1 MAGPALRT
9 STWDTPPPDGRS
21 RDSLDA
27 TELLEALRAASSVLD
42 QHADALDR
50 LAAGVEW
57 DSVAGPN
64 PLDPTVDG
72 RSLVSGVDPDD
83 IESDDVEGSNRT
95 EDDVDADSTARRQVA
110 GSDSGPGPGTDMA
123 VTLSGACDAATGA
136 AHFPDLCRGLSD
148 GAHAAARTDV
158 GAQLAGFL
166 GGAGDALR
174 NADRVEGTRLALALE
189 AGAERVTEGDD
200 GAHPGSLLAVMSA
213 AADGALDA
221 SDAGSDLVE
230 VLVSAAE
237 AGLVELEQGPVAD
250 AKLSESGTVDGAA
263 AGFLLVL
270 DSLAAFVS
278 GDPLP
283 EPPRLDPQ
291 PAPTPSAGSPRFDV
305 RGRITPPDPGV
316 ELAADL
322 EVVIHELS
330 ERSSLERAGGQWI
343 VDATTTLPGAVVE
356 AMSGA
361 GRLSEMH
368 VGLAPG
374 PT

>member
-1 MAGPALRT
+1 M
-9 STWDTPPPDGRS
+9 
-21 RDSLDA
+21 
-27 TELLEALRAASSVLD
+27 
-42 QHADALDR
+42 
-50 LAAGVEW
+50 
-57 DSVAGPN
+57 
-64 PLDPTVDG
+64 
-72 RSLVSGVDPDD
+72 
-83 IESDDVEGSNRT
+83 
-95 EDDVDADSTARRQVA
+95 
-110 GSDSGPGPGTDMA
+110 
-123 VTLSGACDAATGA
+123 
-136 AHFPDLCRGLSD
+136 
-148 GAHAAARTDV
+148 
-158 GAQLAGFL
+158 
-166 GGAGDALR
+166 
-174 NADRVEGTRLALALE
+174 
-189 AGAERVTEGDD
+189 
-200 GAHPGSLLAVMSA
+200 
-213 AADGALDA
+213 
-221 SDAGSDLVE
+221 
-230 VLVSAAE
+230 
-237 AGLVELEQGPVAD
+237 AD

-330 ERSSLERAGGQWI
+330 ERSSMERAGGQWI